1 MQALQSLQEQQATII
16 GALAPLLPLLQN
28 IPLHI
33 ESART
38 NLAESLSKSLQSIQL
53 TSLASVSQTR
63 KRSNSSSSS
72 SEPKRRRVA
81 ENGVLASHP
90 SAVTG
95 YMQLSTRVAASP
107 IHSRNIRSSATRP
120 HKVSALI
127 GGQQSLSRTAN
138 RQPLAGLSYGA
149 VPSSAPNDLKHPHPS
164 DNLEPVPHPETP
176 VIIPKTPLLKSGDPM
191 AKFRQGYV
199 PPASSK
205 RIAERSPTVS
215 ITDAASVH
223 QPSSPYISVAPATMT
238 SRVQAPRTID
248 SKPQFKPAHIFSRTP
263 APASSVHGARIPGAM
278 QPPSHHAPA
287 QPARPNALVPIV
299 ASVPVVTAPATHVS
313 EEHRPSPLPPS
324 TLRQRRSP
332 FVSPYCYSAIES
344 N

>member
-38 NLAESLSKSLQSIQL
+38 NLAESLSKSLQ
-53 TSLASVSQTR
+53 

-81 ENGVLASHP
+81 ENSASWLP
-90 SAVTG
+90 IRL
-95 YMQLSTRVAASP
+95 QLLGICSFPRELPLRRFILETS
-107 IHSRNIRSSATRP
+107 RSSATRP
-120 HKVSALI
+120 HK
-127 GGQQSLSRTAN
+127 SLSRTAN

-149 VPSSAPNDLKHPHPS
+149 HPHPS

-176 VIIPKTPLLKSGDPM
+176 SGDPM

-278 QPPSHHAPA
+278 QPP
-287 QPARPNALVPIV
+287 PNALVPIV

-332 FVSPYCYSAIES
+332 FADAFIPLDDSDTSDRRTTPDMRRYH
-344 N
+344 